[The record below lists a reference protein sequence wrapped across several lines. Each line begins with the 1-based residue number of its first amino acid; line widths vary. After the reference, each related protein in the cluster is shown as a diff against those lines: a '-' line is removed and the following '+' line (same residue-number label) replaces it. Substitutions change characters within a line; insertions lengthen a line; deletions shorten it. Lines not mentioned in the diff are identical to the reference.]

1 MEFLTKIS
9 TWAKQL
15 TEVGISV
22 IALGVVLEVLFKG
35 AVIPFWPDVSVVDNI
50 MGILG
55 GLSNEVASIMQPI
68 VSKIA
73 NFEEKKLLSS
83 CSKSLEIYSEIT
95 KSKLLEF
102 KNYLSNGPI
111 YLAAG
116 LIKMS
121 CSRCSK

>member
-9 TWAKQL
+9 TWAIQL

-55 GLSNEVASIMQPI
+55 GLSNEGLLGLVGAFVLYHIL
-68 VSKIA
+68 
-73 NFEEKKLLSS
+73 KK
-83 CSKSLEIYSEIT
+83 
-95 KSKLLEF
+95 
-102 KNYLSNGPI
+102 
-111 YLAAG
+111 
-116 LIKMS
+116 
-121 CSRCSK
+121 